1 VKLHAVLDAC
11 VLIPMPLADTLL
23 QLAEAGHYQ
32 PAWSATLLE
41 ETRRNL
47 VSELSLQPA
56 RAARRIE
63 LMREA
68 FPWAE
73 ADPPPA
79 LSDAMTVD
87 AKDRHVAAT
96 AVTVGATLIVTQ
108 DLKDFPDEA
117 LAPYGISAIHPD
129 EFLLDL
135 LDLDPTGV
143 TAALNQQRR
152 RLRSPAL
159 TVEAFHQALSVN
171 VPQFA
176 AELAALPTPN
186 EDETGGEVGSADMPM
201 PMVGRTLDELSEAF
215 FPGGKPD
222 ALTPEGVIALWY
234 TAAIQFDHP
243 ESLTTLTRLS
253 YDPAHWD
260 DYSDTAARVSG
271 HALAQGRHPDT
282 DLPDFIC
289 YFKLIQTDVG
299 GQMFAAH
306 VIEDPLLWVMLAR
319 NDLYDPWRVLALG
332 PRPWIDIPSE
342 AGGPTPIGD
351 LPRR

>member
-1 VKLHAVLDAC
+1 MKLHAVLDAC

-47 VSELSLQPA
+47 VSKLSLQPA
-56 RAARRIE
+56 RAARRVE
-63 LMREA
+63 LMRKA

-73 ADPPPA
+73 TDPPSG
-79 LSDAMTVD
+79 LIDAMTVD
-87 AKDRHVAAT
+87 AKDRHIAAT
-96 AVTVGATLIVTQ
+96 AVAVGATLIVTQ
-108 DLKDFPDEA
+108 NLKDFPDEA
-117 LAPYGISAIHPD
+117 LSPYGISAIDPD

-135 LDLDPTGV
+135 LDLDPSGV
-143 TAALNQQRR
+143 TAALDQQRR

-176 AELAALPTPN
+176 AELAALPTLN
-186 EDETGGEVGSADMPM
+186 EDRPQDGAESADMPM
-201 PMVGRTLDELSEAF
+201 PIVGRTLDELSEAL

-234 TAAIQFDHP
+234 TAAVQFDHQ

-260 DYSDTAARVSG
+260 DYSDTAAWVSG
-271 HALAQGRHPDT
+271 HALAEARHPD
-282 DLPDFIC
+282 LNFPDNFC
-289 YFKLIQTDVG
+289 YFKLIETDVG

-306 VIEDPLLWVMLAR
+306 VIQDPVLWVMLAR
-319 NDLYDPWRVLALG
+319 KDLYGPWRVLALG
-332 PRPWIDIPSE
+332 ARPWIDIPSA
-342 AGGPTPIGD
+342 AGGPTPMGE
-351 LPRR
+351 LPHG